1 MRWRN
6 STTNWGS
13 IAKAFHWIVALLI
26 LANLVLGYWADGLPR
41 SPEKLQA
48 FYWHKTIGLTVLWLV
63 VLRLL
68 WRLSSRIP
76 MLPTAMPGWQ
86 RLAAHLSHF
95 LLYVAMFAMPISGWV
110 VHAAADSSLV
120 LYGLFEVPDI
130 VTATGSRAEAI
141 GDAAAATHYY
151 LFLTLCVLI
160 AIHVLGALKHH
171 LVDGDHV
178 MKRMAPFSRASDPIR
193 GE

>member
-6 STTNWGS
+6 SDTNWGS
-13 IAKAFHWIVALLI
+13 VAKAFHWIVALLI
-26 LANLVLGYWADGLPR
+26 LGNLVLGYWADDLPS
-41 SPEKLQA
+41 SPQKSEA
-48 FYWHKTIGLTVLWLV
+48 FYWHKTIGLTVLWLMA
-63 VLRLL
+63 LRLL

-76 MLPTAMPGWQ
+76 MLPTGMPGWQ
-86 RLAAHLSHF
+86 RVAAHISHF
-95 LLYVAMFAMPISGWV
+95 LLYLAAFAMPLSGWIS
-110 VHAAADSSLV
+110 HAAADRTLV

-130 VTATGSRAEAI
+130 VGASGARAEAI
-141 GDAAAATHYY
+141 GDAASVVHYY

-171 LVDGDHV
+171 FVDGDGV
-178 MKRMAPFSRASDPIR
+178 MKRMAPLSRASDPIR